1 MKEELVIVAIFVC
14 IGISMCILGIILDT
28 WG

>member
-1 MKEELVIVAIFVC
+1 MQAELVIVAFFIC

>member
-1 MKEELVIVAIFVC
+1 MKENLVIVAIFIC
-14 IGISMCILGIILDT
+14 IGISMCILEIILDT